1 MSSPVTELDERGR
14 LLLAAAIG
22 ESPESIMTVHRLR
35 RHLCRTVIDGPPERP
50 RAVLVAPLE
59 YPDEP
64 SAYGEDPRAIWTLLK
79 TMESWSCVNA
89 SWDIAPSLAS
99 LIEGAIGCSCM
110 RTEEIYYQL
119 ERPVVTWPHAAVRRL
134 TMSDVPLMEAA
145 TESLNM
151 FDWRFGSAAAQIDE
165 GLAAGAIVNNELVA
179 VAFIGGRGERLADV
193 GIATRPDWRNRGFS
207 TAAAALVCADI
218 QAAHQTPVWGTSVEN
233 IASQKVAAKLG
244 FKEVSRSVFLCVS

>member
-1 MSSPVTELDERGR
+1 MNSHTTELDERSR

-22 ESPESIMTVHRLR
+22 ESPETIMTVHRLR
-35 RHLCRTVIDGPPERP
+35 RNLCRSVIDGPPDRP
-50 RAVLVAPLE
+50 RAALVAPNE
-59 YPDEP
+59 YLDEP
-64 SAYGEDPRAIWTLLK
+64 TAYGDDPAAIWSLLN
-79 TMESWSCVNA
+79 TMEGWSCVNA
-89 SWDIAPSLAS
+89 SRDVAPRLGA
-99 LIEGAIGCSCM
+99 LIEEETSRSCT

-119 ERPVVTWPHAAVRRL
+119 DQPVAAWPDAAVRRL

-145 TESLNM
+145 TIPLNM

-165 GLAAGAIVNNELVA
+165 GLAAGAIVSDELVA
-179 VAFIGGRGERLADV
+179 VAFIGGRGDHHADV

-218 QAAHQTPVWGTSVEN
+218 QAAQQTPVWGTSVEN

-244 FKEVSRSVFLCVS
+244 FKEVSRSVFLCLD